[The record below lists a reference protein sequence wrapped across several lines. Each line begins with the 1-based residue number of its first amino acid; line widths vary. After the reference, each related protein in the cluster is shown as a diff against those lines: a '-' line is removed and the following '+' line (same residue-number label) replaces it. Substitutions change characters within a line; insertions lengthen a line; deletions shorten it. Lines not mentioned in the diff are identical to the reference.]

1 MSFERGGTWPPHFA
15 QNGLVTVER
24 TEGKG
29 TRFTL
34 SLPRANSAS
43 S

>member
-1 MSFERGGTWPPHFA
+1 MKGD
-15 QNGLVTVER
+15 LTVKS

-34 SLPRANSAS
+34 SLPRASEQGEV
-43 S
+43 